1 MPRLL
6 VSTRKRVIILRRQ
19 GYALKDIQRRLEQED
34 IVVSLRSLQRLCAK
48 FKRVRTIRDLPRASK
63 RRLLTPQ
70 MLSAMD
76 ESLRDND
83 ELTAR
88 KLRDTLREKFT
99 ELPQV
104 SLSTIKRYLYYVT
117 FVVLL
122 FLSMW
127 YGLIGFHYSI
137 HLWY

>member
-104 SLSTIKRYLYYVT
+104 SLSTIKRYLY
-117 FVVLL
+117 
-122 FLSMW
+122 
-127 YGLIGFHYSI
+127 
-137 HLWY
+137 